1 MTSTRSHP
9 EVDQPVSRQRICPMC
24 DTVST
29 LPELAR
35 GERAHC
41 PHCGHV
47 LFKRRHVPLGTPAAL
62 AITALIL
69 LAFSL
74 SYDYI
79 AFASS
84 GISHS
89 ITLVQAATTP
99 MTLDY
104 PVLTLLFVIFVL
116 LLPCLYLIGTIYL
129 YLTLALHRPSER
141 ARYIARMM
149 HYSLTWVMPDIFV
162 VGVLVSLIKIMSMAS
177 ISVGVSFW
185 TFCAF
190 SFLTLLTVAHTSWS
204 ELWEALGGPCR
215 APAMDTSK
223 RGLQQGMT
231 CCHVCQQPGQVDE
244 HGHGRCSRC
253 NEVLHARTRHSIQH
267 TLSLLLVAAM
277 IYIPSMLWPV
287 MTINQLGDHAHQTI
301 IGGVLLLIGYG
312 DYPVAMVI
320 FFASVMVPVAK
331 LMALLWLCLKT
342 RLPLPFRY
350 RNRMRLYHVTH
361 FIGRWSMIDVFV
373 VTVLG
378 SMVQLGALMSIV
390 PEHGIVA
397 FASVVVITMIAAERF
412 DPRLMWDAAETEFL
426 RQHTSLQ
433 EVMQTSRTSS
443 GQEDIADAAFDS
455 TQKQG

>member
-1 MTSTRSHP
+1 MTSTRPHSDALP
-9 EVDQPVSRQRICPMC
+9 PVSRQRICPMC

-41 PHCGHV
+41 RHCGHI
-47 LFKRRHVPLGTPAAL
+47 LYKRRHVPMGTPAAF

-79 AFASS
+79 AFSSS

-89 ITLVQAATTP
+89 ITLPQAAITP

-116 LLPCLYLIGTIYL
+116 LLPCLYLIGTLYL
-129 YLTLALHRPSER
+129 YLTLALRRTSSR
-141 ARYIARMM
+141 ARYVARLM

-177 ISVGVSFW
+177 INVGISFW

-215 APAMDTSK
+215 APELDATQ

-231 CCHVCQQPGQVDE
+231 CCHVCQQPGHVDE

-253 NEVLHARTRHSIQH
+253 NEVLHARTRYSIQH
-267 TLSLLLVAAM
+267 TLALLLVAAM
-277 IYIPSMLWPV
+277 LYIPSMLWPV
-287 MTINQLGDHAHQTI
+287 MTFNQLGDHTRQTI

-312 DYPVAMVI
+312 DYPVALVI

-342 RLPLPFRY
+342 RQPLPFRY
-350 RNRMRLYHVTH
+350 RSRMRLYHATH

-378 SMVQLGALMSIV
+378 SMVQLGALMSIL

-412 DPRLMWDAAETEFL
+412 DPRLMWDAAEAAFL
-426 RQHTSLQ
+426 NQHTSLQ
-433 EVMQTSRTSS
+433 EVMETSHTSS
-443 GQEDIADAAFDS
+443 GQDDIADAAFDS
-455 TQKQG
+455 TQEQG

>member
-1 MTSTRSHP
+1 MTSTRSLP
-9 EVDQPVSRQRICPMC
+9 DTRLPVTRQRVCPMC

-29 LPELAR
+29 LPELGR

-41 PHCGHV
+41 RHCGHV
-47 LFKRRHVPLGTPAAL
+47 LFKRRHVPIGTPAAL

-74 SYDYI
+74 CYDYI
-79 AFASS
+79 SFSSS
-84 GISHS
+84 GITHS
-89 ITLVQAATTP
+89 LTLPEAATTP
-99 MTLDY
+99 MAFNY
-104 PVLTLLFVIFVL
+104 PVLTLLFLIFVL

-129 YLTLALHRPSER
+129 YLILALRRQSAR
-141 ARYIARMM
+141 ARYVARMM

-177 ISVGVSFW
+177 ISVGISFW

-190 SFLTLLTVAHTSWS
+190 SLLTLLTVTHTSWS
-204 ELWEALGGPCR
+204 EVWEALGGPCR
-215 APAMDTSK
+215 ASAMDTTQ

-231 CCHVCQQPGQVDE
+231 CCHVCQQPGQVNA
-244 HGHGRCSRC
+244 HGRGRCTRC
-253 NEVLHARTRHSIQH
+253 NEVLHARTRNSIQH
-267 TLSLLLVAAM
+267 TLALLLVATM
-277 IYIPSMLWPV
+277 LYIPSMLWPV
-287 MTINQLGDHAHQTI
+287 MTINQLGDHARQTI

-312 DYPVAMVI
+312 DYPVALVI

-342 RLPLPFRY
+342 RQPLPFRY

-378 SMVQLGALMSIV
+378 SMVQLGALMSII

-397 FASVVVITMIAAERF
+397 FASVVIITMIAAERF
-412 DPRLMWDAAETEFL
+412 DPRLMWDAAEEAFI
-426 RQHTSLQ
+426 RQHTTLQ
-433 EVMQTSRTSS
+433 EVMQTSRISS
-443 GQEDIADAAFDS
+443 GQDDIADAAFDS
-455 TQKQG
+455 TQEQG

>member
-1 MTSTRSHP
+1 MTSLRIQPDMRHP
-9 EVDQPVSRQRICPMC
+9 VTRQRVCPMC

-41 PHCGHV
+41 RYCGHV
-47 LFKRRHVPLGTPAAL
+47 LFKRRHVPIGTPAAL

-79 AFASS
+79 SFSSS

-89 ITLVQAATTP
+89 ITLPQAATTP
-99 MTLDY
+99 MVLNY

-116 LLPCLYLIGTIYL
+116 LLPALYLIGTLYL
-129 YLTLALHRPSER
+129 YLILALRRQSGR
-141 ARYIARMM
+141 ARYVARLM

-177 ISVGVSFW
+177 ISVGISFW
-185 TFCAF
+185 TFCGF
-190 SFLTLLTVAHTSWS
+190 SLLTLLTVAHTSWN
-204 ELWEALGGPCR
+204 EIWEALGGPCR
-215 APAMDTSK
+215 APEMDTSK

-244 HGHGRCSRC
+244 HGHGRCTRC
-253 NEVLHARTRHSIQH
+253 NEVLHARTRNSIQH
-267 TLSLLLVAAM
+267 TLALLLVAAM
-277 IYIPSMLWPV
+277 LYIPSMLWPV

-301 IGGVLLLIGYG
+301 IGGVLLLIGYS
-312 DYPVAMVI
+312 DYPVALVI

-342 RLPLPFRY
+342 RQPLPFRY

-378 SMVQLGALMSIV
+378 SMVQLGALMAII

-397 FASVVVITMIAAERF
+397 FASVVVITMVAAERL
-412 DPRLMWDAAETEFL
+412 DPRLMWDAAEDAFL
-426 RQHTSLQ
+426 RQNTSLQ
-433 EVMQTSRTSS
+433 EVMKTSHTSS
-443 GQEDIADAAFDS
+443 GQDDIADAAFDS
-455 TQKQG
+455 TQEQG